1 MSPLWPDVAIARAA
15 WDDAADRGLVDPS
28 DRRDHLSPADR
39 RQDWVDRTRRT
50 TARRP
55 IRRQVTSYAL

>member
-1 MSPLWPDVAIARAA
+1 MSPLWPDAAIARAA

-28 DRRDHLSPADR
+28 DRREPLSPAALR
-39 RQDWVDRTRRT
+39 KDWVDRARRT

-55 IRRQVTSYAL
+55 IRRQLASYAL